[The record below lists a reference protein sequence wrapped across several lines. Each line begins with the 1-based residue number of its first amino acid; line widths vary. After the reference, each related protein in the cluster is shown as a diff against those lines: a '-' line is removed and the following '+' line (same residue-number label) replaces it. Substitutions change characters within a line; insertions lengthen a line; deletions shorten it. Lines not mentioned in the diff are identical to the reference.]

1 MLEAVSELQIV
12 QLKRFRNF
20 ENSVQK
26 IYRQVNFLIG
36 KAMIR
41 GRNYELKGVTY
52 PLGSPVSGQYAAA
65 VKLKVGDFV
74 IMQLQ
79 NI

>member
-26 IYRQVNFLIG
+26 IYRQVNFLID
-36 KAMIR
+36 KAVIR
-41 GRNYELKGVTY
+41 GRNYELKGVT
-52 PLGSPVSGQYAAA
+52 
-65 VKLKVGDFV
+65 
-74 IMQLQ
+74 
-79 NI
+79 